1 MEALST
7 KMPVIRTL
15 TSKDLDRVAEIGAKI
30 LGQSRPEYWEI
41 KLAMVEKGSPMSSLV
56 AELEGEMI
64 GFVIGYASG

>member
-30 LGQSRPEYWEI
+30 LGQSRPECWEI
-41 KLAMVEKGSPMSSLV
+41 KLEMVKKG
-56 AELEGEMI
+56 
-64 GFVIGYASG
+64 